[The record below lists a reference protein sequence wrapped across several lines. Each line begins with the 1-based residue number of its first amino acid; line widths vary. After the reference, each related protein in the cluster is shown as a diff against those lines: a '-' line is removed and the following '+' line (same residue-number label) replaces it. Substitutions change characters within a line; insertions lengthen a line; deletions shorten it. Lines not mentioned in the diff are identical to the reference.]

1 MTFFK
6 KNRTL
11 NCRGRLVEIDRPKI
25 MGILNVTPDSFY
37 DGGKYSSEDASFEQ
51 AQSMLEEGA
60 DIIDIGGMSSRPG
73 AEIIS
78 VEEEI
83 ARVIPVISRLHTE
96 DPEMLISIDTVHSET
111 ARAAVGAG
119 ASMVNDISA
128 GTIDSKMLPTVA
140 ELKVP
145 YVLMH
150 MKGKPENMQ
159 DNPLY
164 TDVVLEILD
173 FLIERVRL
181 CREAGITD
189 IIIDPGLGFGKRLM
203 DNDAIIQR
211 LEVFDMLE
219 LPVLIGASRK
229 SMISKLLGVPAKD
242 TLNGSTAVHMAALLK
257 GVNILRVH
265 DVREARE
272 CIIISEALQLHENK

>member
-1 MTFFK
+1 
-6 KNRTL
+6 
-11 NCRGRLVEIDRPKI
+11 VEIDHPKI

-37 DGGKYSSEDASFEQ
+37 DGGKYSSEAASFEQ
-51 AQSMLEEGA
+51 AQTMLKEGA

-78 VEEEI
+78 VEEEM
-83 ARVIPVISRLHTE
+83 ARAIPVISRLHAE
-96 DPEMLISIDTVHSET
+96 DPEVLISIDTVHSET
-111 ARAAVGAG
+111 ARAAVAAG
-119 ASMVNDISA
+119 ASIVNDISA
-128 GTIDSKMLPTVA
+128 GTMDPKMLSAVA

-203 DNDAIIQR
+203 DNYAIIQR

-219 LPVLIGASRK
+219 LPILIGASRK
-229 SMISKLLGVPAKD
+229 SMISKLLGVPAGD
-242 TLNGSTAVHMAALLK
+242 TLNGSTAIHMAALLK
-257 GVNILRVH
+257 GADILRVH

-272 CIIISEALQLHENK
+272 CIIISEALKLQANK

>member
-11 NCRGRLVEIDRPKI
+11 NCKGRLVEIDRPKI

-51 AQSMLEEGA
+51 AQSMLKEGA
-60 DIIDIGGMSSRPG
+60 DIIDIGGMSTRPG

-78 VEEEI
+78 VEEEM
-83 ARVIPVISRLHTE
+83 ARVIPVINRLHAE
-96 DPEMLISIDTVHSET
+96 DPEVLISIDTVHSET
-111 ARAAVGAG
+111 ARASVAAG
-119 ASMVNDISA
+119 ASIVNDISA
-128 GTIDSKMLPTVA
+128 GTIDPKMLSTVA
-140 ELKVP
+140 ELKAP

-150 MKGKPENMQ
+150 MKGKPEDMQ
-159 DNPLY
+159 NNPLY
-164 TDVVLEILD
+164 TDAVLEILD

-189 IIIDPGLGFGKRLM
+189 IIVDPGLGFGKRLM
-203 DNDAIIQR
+203 DNYAIIQR

-229 SMISKLLGVPAKD
+229 SMISKLLDVPAGD

-257 GVNILRVH
+257 GVDILRVH
-265 DVREARE
+265 DVREARQ
-272 CIIISEALQLHENK
+272 CIIIYEALKLQANK